1 MTGQWNCAKC
11 GEVDASNVS
20 EKELCRCGR
29 KLIWINAN
37 SLKIINSLLI
47 SYSKKI
53 EIFEL
58 ELADYKQVIENLRDE
73 NKKLRNS

>member
-1 MTGQWNCAKC
+1 MTGQWICAKC

-29 KLIWINAN
+29 NLIWINAN
-37 SLKIINSLLI
+37 SLKIINSL
-47 SYSKKI
+47 SKKI

-58 ELADYKQVIENLRDE
+58 ELADYKQVIENLRNE
-73 NKKLRNS
+73 NKKLRIN

>member
-1 MTGQWNCAKC
+1 MTGQWICAKC

-53 EIFEL
+53 DIFEL
-58 ELADYKQVIENLRDE
+58 ELADYKQVIENLRNE

>member
-58 ELADYKQVIENLRDE
+58 ELADYKQVIENLRNE

>member
-29 KLIWINAN
+29 NLIWINAN

-58 ELADYKQVIENLRDE
+58 ELADYKQVIENLRNE
-73 NKKLRNS
+73 NKKLRNI

>member
-58 ELADYKQVIENLRDE
+58 ELADYKQVIEKLRNE

>member
-53 EIFEL
+53 DIFEL
-58 ELADYKQVIENLRDE
+58 ELADYKQVIENLRNE